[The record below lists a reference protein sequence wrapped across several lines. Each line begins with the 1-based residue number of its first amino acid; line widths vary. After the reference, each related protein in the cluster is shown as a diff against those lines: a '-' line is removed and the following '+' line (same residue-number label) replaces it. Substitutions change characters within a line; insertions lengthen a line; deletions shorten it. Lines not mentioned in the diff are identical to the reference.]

1 LYEFVA
7 ALLVVAVAVFAAVA
21 VAVTITTTVTITV
34 TVTVTSNT
42 FGVSIYNPLIIAFQ
56 NYDVKNLTINIC
68 NSKNQNSG
76 LHQSPF
82 RIFYCIL

>member
-21 VAVTITTTVTITV
+21 VAVTVTITV
-34 TVTVTSNT
+34 TTTVTVTSNT